1 MDSGSREVNGESVLP
16 FLALVDHHGLVD
28 GAEAL
33 LLQEEQPLG
42 RLLLLGIEQV
52 LNLDLWK
59 TKKRR
64 RKLIGGN
71 WILTID

>member
-42 RLLLLGIEQV
+42 RLLLLGVEQV
-52 LNLDLWK
+52 LNLDL
-59 TKKRR
+59 
-64 RKLIGGN
+64 
-71 WILTID
+71 